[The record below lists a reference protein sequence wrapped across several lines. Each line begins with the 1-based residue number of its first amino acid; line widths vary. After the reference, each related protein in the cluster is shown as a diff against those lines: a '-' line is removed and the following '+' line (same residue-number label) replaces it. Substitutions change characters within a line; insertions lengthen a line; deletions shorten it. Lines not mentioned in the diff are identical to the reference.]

1 MHGMDLFQT
10 FYQLMLLLTSHAK
23 HVLLVNILTLQHLSP
38 MFPPI
43 FLLIQIQTTSA
54 KFVLQEGGLHRG
66 QNFVQIAQLEHTFRI
81 PPPPMLNTQAMISV
95 LCVV

>member
-1 MHGMDLFQT
+1 MELFQT
-10 FYQLMLLLTSHAK
+10 FYQLMLVLTSHAI
-23 HVLLVNILTLQHLSP
+23 HALLVNILTLQHLSP

-54 KFVLQEGGLHRG
+54 KFVLQGGGLHRG
-66 QNFVQIAQLEHTFRI
+66 QNFVQIAQLEHTCRI
-81 PPPPMLNTQAMISV
+81 RPPPMSNTRVMISV